1 MKERGIHMKEGKKG
15 KPQTFLSMAEKQAV
29 IGEIANNDGKVPVCV
44 CVFMYVCVYVF
55 YNTHYMV

>member
-1 MKERGIHMKEGKKG
+1 MKEGKKG
-15 KPQTFLSMAEKQAV
+15 KPQTFLSMDKKQAV